1 MMHVTPV
8 SVNRGPNQAGVS
20 PPNPPPTW
28 DGGQCQSK
36 NTTIAPLKPKL
47 QEEKKT
53 AVKTWP
59 QTIWRRSFTIP
70 NTQKHSVYY
79 VKQASIASA
88 LPGQCMLFFVRMHFQ
103 QTYLRL
109 AVMFT
114 S

>member
-47 QEEKKT
+47 QEEKK
-53 AVKTWP
+53 
-59 QTIWRRSFTIP
+59 
-70 NTQKHSVYY
+70 
-79 VKQASIASA
+79 
-88 LPGQCMLFFVRMHFQ
+88 
-103 QTYLRL
+103 LR
-109 AVMFT
+109 
-114 S
+114 

>member
-1 MMHVTPV
+1 MHVTPV

-28 DGGQCQSK
+28 DGGQGQSK
-36 NTTIAPLKPKL
+36 NATIAPLKPKL
-47 QEEKKT
+47 QEEKKICGEDL
-53 AVKTWP
+53 AADDLEKK
-59 QTIWRRSFTIP
+59 FH
-70 NTQKHSVYY
+70 NTQHTKHSVYY

-88 LPGQCMLFFVRMHFQ
+88 LPGQCMIFFVRMHFQ